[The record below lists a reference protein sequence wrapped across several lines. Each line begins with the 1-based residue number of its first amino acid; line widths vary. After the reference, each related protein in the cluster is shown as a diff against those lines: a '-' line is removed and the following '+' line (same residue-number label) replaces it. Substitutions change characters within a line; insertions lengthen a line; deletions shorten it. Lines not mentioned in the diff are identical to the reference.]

1 MESIFKE
8 EKWVAM
14 MKYDVVVIGSGVGGY
29 PAAIYLARKG
39 YRVAVI
45 EEHLIGGEC
54 TNYGCVPSKAFY
66 QVAEAIRTLKKIDAE
81 IRVDWYN
88 LYEWIR
94 GIVEETRNGL
104 EDLMERYGVT
114 VIKGKALLGREKLVK
129 VGDNRISYEK
139 LILALGTDPRPLPN
153 LEFDEEKILSN
164 RGVFKLGEKPDSLLI
179 AGGGVIGVEIA
190 NIFANLGVK
199 VYIVEAL
206 QHILPFIDKDL
217 ALAIKQYLLKKNVTI
232 YENIFVNKI
241 EINKGG
247 IKAILSNNERIEV
260 DKVLIAIGRMPKT
273 SGIGLKNVFVET
285 DQHGFIKVNE
295 RYQTS
300 NPRIYSAGDVIG
312 QPLLA
317 HKALLESIA
326 VAKNIAG
333 EEIFKLNYTLIP
345 LTIFSG
351 LEIAS
356 IGYTEKELKNKN
368 IKYRRIRLPIYF
380 LSSVKIKNG
389 RYSFIKILLD
399 EESSRV
405 YGIHIVAPNASEIIS
420 AYLPLYMGK
429 IELEEIA
436 RTPYPHLTVS
446 ESLREIAEYILGEP
460 IHIFLKK

>member
-1 MESIFKE
+1 M
-8 EKWVAM
+8 
-14 MKYDVVVIGSGVGGY
+14 
-29 PAAIYLARKG
+29 
-39 YRVAVI
+39 
-45 EEHLIGGEC
+45 
-54 TNYGCVPSKAFY
+54 
-66 QVAEAIRTLKKIDAE
+66 
-81 IRVDWYN
+81 
-88 LYEWIR
+88 
-94 GIVEETRNGL
+94 
-104 EDLMERYGVT
+104 
-114 VIKGKALLGREKLVK
+114 
-129 VGDNRISYEK
+129 
-139 LILALGTDPRPLPN
+139 
-153 LEFDEEKILSN
+153 
-164 RGVFKLGEKPDSLLI
+164 
-179 AGGGVIGVEIA
+179 
-190 NIFANLGVK
+190 FANLGVK